1 MKKDTFYK
9 EDFLKALLKINGDL
23 SINMLGDLATY
34 SNLKSFGG
42 ARNYQRKYCLNL
54 LHYLLVIPN
63 IDQNKLKTEVKL

>member
-1 MKKDTFYK
+1 MKKDSFYK

-42 ARNYQRKYCLNL
+42 ARNY
-54 LHYLLVIPN
+54 
-63 IDQNKLKTEVKL
+63 